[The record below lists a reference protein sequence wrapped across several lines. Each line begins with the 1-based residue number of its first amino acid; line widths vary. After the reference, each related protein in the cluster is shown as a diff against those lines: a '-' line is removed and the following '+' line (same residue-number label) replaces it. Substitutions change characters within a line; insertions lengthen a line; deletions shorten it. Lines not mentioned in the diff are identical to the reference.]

1 MANPVIATVQSVTAP
16 ITVRDEAGALRQVTT
31 GDQLRLGEV
40 VLTENG
46 QSANILM
53 TDGTAA
59 TLTGAKETLIS
70 NDLMSET
77 ASTAGEAAISE
88 ASLDQLINEI
98 SDQVTTNTPE
108 AEQILAA
115 LQGEGTLDDVLEETA
130 AGLTGEGEGEGH
142 SFVILDR
149 VDEQIDL
156 ALTTTTPFIAAE
168 DQEPFEGV
176 QIASLNLDANAPVA
190 EAVENTGAEDA
201 ESISI
206 TLKGSDVD
214 VNDSVESF
222 TLSGLPTNGKL
233 YTDANLTTLA
243 EVDTSYAAS
252 SEELTLYF
260 VPNADWNGETTFD
273 YTANDGELDSLAAT
287 AKIIVTPVN
296 DAPEFTPGDTTI
308 GDDAGVVQENVT
320 LTTSGTLSITDAD
333 AGEETFQPETD
344 KAGTYGSLTLSANG
358 NWTYTLDNANADVQA
373 LSAGDELSESF
384 DVVSVDGSVTQVA
397 ITIQGT
403 NDVPALTG
411 DTGSVTEDTT
421 LSTSGN
427 VTIADT
433 DTGESSFAPQA
444 STAGTYGTFTLAA
457 DGAWSYDLDNANGDV
472 QALGAGDSLTE
483 SFTVTSADGTATE
496 TVTITINGTNDV
508 PSITS
513 DAQNGAVKED
523 VTLTATGMVTS
534 HDVDDSATATFS
546 GDATGNYGSFVVD
559 AETGEWTYTFDNE
572 QSLAEGEEHTETF
585 TVTVTDDQGATTT
598 QDVTIT
604 VTGTNDAPII
614 ANDTDW
620 ILEGSNSGYTLGR
633 AGGNVLESLDQS
645 FGAPSGTF
653 ATVADSDIDNDTT
666 LTITAIE
673 GSEVAAG
680 SDIHDDNG
688 TSVDGK
694 YGTLVMYSN
703 GEYRYFLDNSNATV
717 DGLTADDTLTDEVFT
732 YTVSDGIDTST
743 ATLTMTIFGSNDLPT
758 VTGDSGSVTEDT
770 MLSTSGSVT
779 IDDPDA
785 GESNF
790 VPQPSTAGTYG
801 TFTLAADGDW
811 SYDVD
816 NANGDVQALGA
827 GDTLT
832 ESFTVTSADGTA
844 TETVTITINGTNDA
858 ATITTTDSAVTEN
871 DTLTTLTDSGTLTV
885 VDPDQGE
892 SGVASVEMT
901 GRVNS
906 NTDDAGTA
914 ELGGLTV
921 NANGT
926 YTFNVANAAVNY
938 LATGETITQTYTVT
952 TTDGS
957 TETFDV
963 VITGT
968 NDAATVGDA
977 SKDLDETDVAL
988 TTSGT
993 ISISDADDGEAQVQA
1008 FTNAAGDNGYG
1019 TFTVDADGNWSF
1031 TANSAF
1037 DELNAGDEITDT
1049 ITVTSADGTDTGVIT
1064 VKITGTND
1072 AATVGDASKDLD
1084 ETDVALTTSGTISIS
1099 DADDGEAQVQ
1109 AFTNAAGDNGYGTF
1123 TVDADGNWSF
1133 TANSAFDELNAG
1145 DEITDT
1151 ITVTSADGT
1160 DTGVITVKITGT
1172 NDAATITT
1180 TDSAVTENDALTTLT
1195 DSGTLTVVDPDQ
1207 GESGVASVEM
1217 TGRVNSNTAD
1227 AGTAE
1232 LGGVTVNTDGTY
1244 TFNVANADVN
1254 YLAAGETITQT
1265 YTVTTT
1271 DGSTETFDV
1280 VITGT
1285 NDGPVAV
1292 NDDLGVI
1299 RDDSTSTFSFAE
1311 LLANDSDPD
1320 GDVLTITGIS
1330 NVVGGTATLVDTDSD
1345 GTLDSVSFVPTD
1357 ISADAPGSFDYTISD
1372 GNGGTDSATANFV
1385 INDIP
1390 ITYTGDAAWQM
1401 KAAGNKSSYDLKPK
1415 ISNGESITFS
1425 PNGDI
1430 YWDLVVSGTNVD
1442 INDISVS
1449 GLSASGFVSNTKIIA
1464 ENGSNTIVRVYI
1476 INGNDTAQD
1485 ADNSGSFQFSIDFAN
1500 GSGLSTTNV
1509 MLVSSDTYVVAH
1521 NDGSNLYD
1529 IDENPQLLSDL
1540 ESIDIYYDES
1550 GVSNTMDYSGS
1561 VDDIIILA
1569 RNGSDV
1575 IKGGSGDDVLL
1586 GERDN
1591 DQLYGGLGDDVLTG
1605 NSGDDVFA
1613 WNLADSDP
1621 NNPSSDVITDFGT
1634 GNDAIDI
1641 SDLLG
1646 NMTDGAD
1653 ITSFISVTE
1662 DSGSTV
1668 VKISTSGDLDTSYD
1682 QQITLNSVDIT
1693 GGETDQATLIQD
1705 LLNSG
1710 KLIID

>member
-1072 AATVGDASKDLD
+1072 AAT
-1084 ETDVALTTSGTISIS
+1084 
-1099 DADDGEAQVQ
+1099 
-1109 AFTNAAGDNGYGTF
+1109 
-1123 TVDADGNWSF
+1123 
-1133 TANSAFDELNAG
+1133 
-1145 DEITDT
+1145 
-1151 ITVTSADGT
+1151 
-1160 DTGVITVKITGT
+1160 
-1172 NDAATITT
+1172 ITT